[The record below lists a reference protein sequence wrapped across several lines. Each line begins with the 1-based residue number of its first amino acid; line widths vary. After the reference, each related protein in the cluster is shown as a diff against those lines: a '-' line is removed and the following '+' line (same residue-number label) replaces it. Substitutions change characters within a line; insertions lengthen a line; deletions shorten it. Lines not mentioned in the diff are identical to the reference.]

1 MPRWTKE
8 DASTAMKMWEAGFR
22 SKDIAM
28 VLGRD
33 HSAVRAYFGQHRD
46 KFPYRNAKRHV
57 VTTKEYLAAK
67 ELWAKGRTVREIA
80 EELGLKVSQVS
91 SMTIHHRRDFP
102 YRNDISG
109 TDWVPAAIEMRRSG
123 MTIQAIADRCGVH
136 EHAVR
141 RRFRLAGV
149 A

>member
-1 MPRWTKE
+1 MTRWTRE
-8 DASTAMKMWEAGFR
+8 DAHTAQKMWEAGFR

-33 HSAVRAYFGQHRD
+33 HSAVRAYFAIHREQ
-46 KFPYRNAKRHV
+46 FPYRTAKRHQ

-80 EELGLKVSQVS
+80 EELGLKASQVS

-109 TDWVPAAIEMRRSG
+109 SDWVPDAIEMRQQG

-141 RRFRLAGV
+141 RRLKLAGV

>member
-1 MPRWTKE
+1 MPRWTRE

-28 VLGRD
+28 VLGRG
-33 HSAVRAYFGQHRD
+33 HSAVRAYFSKHRD
-46 KFPYRNAKRHV
+46 QFPYRIAKRHQ

-91 SMTIHHRRDFP
+91 SMTIYHRRDFP

-109 TDWVPAAIEMRRSG
+109 TDWVPTAIEMRQRG

>member
-8 DASTAMKMWEAGFR
+8 DAHTAMKMWEAGFR

-33 HSAVRAYFGQHRD
+33 HSAVRAYFVNHRD
-46 KFPYRNAKRHV
+46 QFPYRTARRHQ

-80 EELGLKVSQVS
+80 EELGLKVSTVS
-91 SMTIHHRRDFP
+91 GMAVRNRRDFP

-109 TDWVPAAIEMRRSG
+109 SDWVPDAIEMRRQG

-141 RRFRLAGV
+141 RRFRIAGV

>member
-33 HSAVRAYFGQHRD
+33 HSAVRAYFAKHRD
-46 KFPYRNAKRHV
+46 QFPYRIAKRHQ

-80 EELGLKVSQVS
+80 EELCLKVSQVS
-91 SMTIHHRRDFP
+91 SLTIHHRRDFP
-102 YRNDISG
+102 YRYDISG
-109 TDWVPAAIEMRRSG
+109 DDWVPAAIEMRRKG

-141 RRFRLAGV
+141 RRFRLAGM